1 MGTEWAVEQTR
12 GRRLWQEEEHGSE
25 AVWEPCTTER
35 GADGLTTD
43 CWAPGVFYW
52 RKGKAGHAVDSASGL
67 FLWEPPEAAILPS
80 AQQPCWLAALHG
92 LASQMPCDTKTQ
104 RGDFSV
110 CSLSS

>member
-1 MGTEWAVEQTR
+1 MGSGADQGEAAVARTGARER
-12 GRRLWQEEEHGSE
+12 GCLGTLHYRE
-25 AVWEPCTTER
+25 
-35 GADGLTTD
+35 GADGLTAD

-92 LASQMPCDTKTQ
+92 LAS
-104 RGDFSV
+104 
-110 CSLSS
+110 